1 MQPHG
6 DVVYRRKLHILFVIL
21 YKEMKRKKRTYILRG
36 TVLAPAV
43 QQQQNALAV
52 EYIVRLE
59 GREREETYL
68 ISSSS

>member
-1 MQPHG
+1 M
-6 DVVYRRKLHILFVIL
+6 
-21 YKEMKRKKRTYILRG
+21 